1 MDGFVRSAIS
11 TACVKVNCPVGSDN
25 RGAVWEFA
33 VVQID
38 PSLPKTSKHNVTVA
52 NFFSEPFDRIGSPC
66 YVLAWLAIDSTSL
79 LAPNRRKN
87 VIIGHQFV
95 NAD

>member
-1 MDGFVRSAIS
+1 MDGFVRRAIA
-11 TACVKVNCPVGSDN
+11 TASVRVNCSVGSEN

-33 VVQID
+33 VVENG
-38 PSLPKTSKHNVTVA
+38 PPLPKTSKHNVTVA
-52 NFFSEPFDRIGSPC
+52 NFFSEPFERIGSPC